1 MVGVPSTRFT
11 SVSQLTVFIFTVSVT
26 VLLIYQKVRKF
37 GMLFQF
43 ALFIYDDFCHCLLY
57 IWGYKLCKC

>member
-1 MVGVPSTRFT
+1 M
-11 SVSQLTVFIFTVSVT
+11 SQLTVFIFTVSVT